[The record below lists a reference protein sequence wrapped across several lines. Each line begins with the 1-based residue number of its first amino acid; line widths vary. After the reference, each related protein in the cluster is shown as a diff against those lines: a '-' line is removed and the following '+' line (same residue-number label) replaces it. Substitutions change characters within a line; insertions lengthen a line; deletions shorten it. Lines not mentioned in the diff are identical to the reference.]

1 MSTIVDLFLLIQ
13 GLKTLDHCGVR
24 FLIFLLSYWISGIL
38 VKLWVMVFVRIKIY
52 IYLSPLVLYI
62 LLVIT
67 TIFYLLPSKVICE
80 LLEYNILVSIILV
93 RLSIS
98 RNNRRLIEFVE
109 SCLLELILAL
119 VMITFKDD
127 RGGMA
132 TCIHLVV
139 QGCSHMHI
147 CVFHQY
153 YVEYCALLFH
163 MILDFKV
170 HLSIVSSIDNYKRKV
185 MWITNF
191 KYAFSTSLL

>member
-1 MSTIVDLFLLIQ
+1 MAYHKNNVHNCWSFLLIQ
-13 GLKTLDHCGVR
+13 GLKTLDYCGVR

-132 TCIHLVV
+132 TCIHLSV
-139 QGCSHMHI
+139 QGCSFI
-147 CVFHQY
+147 Y
-153 YVEYCALLFH
+153 
-163 MILDFKV
+163 
-170 HLSIVSSIDNYKRKV
+170 R
-185 MWITNF
+185 
-191 KYAFSTSLL
+191 